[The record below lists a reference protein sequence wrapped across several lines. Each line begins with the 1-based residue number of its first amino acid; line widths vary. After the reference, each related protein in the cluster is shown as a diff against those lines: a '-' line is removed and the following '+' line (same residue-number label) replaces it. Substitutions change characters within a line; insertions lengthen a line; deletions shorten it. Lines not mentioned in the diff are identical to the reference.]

1 MTSSYFVFDFRYSKL
16 KPASVHVERPEQVLE
31 VRKTRGGALLDVD
44 DIIKSVLDD
53 DDFVSV
59 GESDVPSLR
68 LDKNQSRSL
77 SWILTVLQ
85 SDASNPVLGDVEVPY
100 VPEQV
105 YPVFEN

>member
-1 MTSSYFVFDFRYSKL
+1 M
-16 KPASVHVERPEQVLE
+16 LE